1 MLHYV
6 TASQITNVGKYR
18 VVSKT
23 PAECSDEEL
32 KNFATV
38 LAEGGQVA
46 ISGMMTRIKLAK
58 SLGFAYN
65 EDGELVGVSALK
77 VPLEAYRR
85 QVESGAGVSL
95 PSSEYPYDVGWL
107 YVKPEYRGA
116 KAGQMLRYLLVQPVL
131 GINAGAFATI
141 RHDNFMP
148 QRIITKYGF
157 ERAGHVW
164 TSEKTGNAIDLF
176 VRDADKGALQSVASA
191 EIEYEAIYMSP
202 VLASMLSD
210 SHVEAMCLRV
220 PSLACVAASALSL
233 GYNQAGSDLAV
244 AIATED
250 ADLAA
255 HALNLL
261 HTDVEAD
268 IHKKDP
274 DFKIIGDIE
283 PAALH
288 HEEHEEHE
296 HHHHDHGDHFHHH
309 HDHEHC
315 HEHEEACS
323 CPECTGAPEAEG
335 PDATEKVGLLFQAAI
350 APDAETK
357 AGPGHI
363 MTVDEARNLGEQ
375 AIVKDLAALVSGIP
389 AARED
394 LNNVELGV
402 TPSYHTVCLEHLG
415 RLGCPDIGAIENIV
429 KAPDVSLDMNEAHEV
444 FLRLDSDIRGKLSEA
459 EGPEADRLQRVLINL
474 ETLMS
479 DIFQSN
485 VALASEYVPFGDV
498 LHRTGMIRVVGIRPV
513 ANRTGVWEILTH
525 FQDGT
530 VLKSV
535 ASNKRSLGLCL
546 NMLKPDTKV
555 NFRGTLGRTVK
566 DGILLQDG
574 RALKLLDKSFANDK
588 AAEVVPEAKEGS
600 PVSSVASTEASATAA
615 GPRIEWYDLMQ
626 QLNVKL
632 EEEKSPYFLR
642 LLKSPAGYTYGIKTS
657 GVGQVSKE
665 DATKL
670 AEKLTDLVS
679 KAHISFVVISIPDN
693 EWALSPKAED
703 NAYTPR
709 LVTPSQMKEADAS
722 VDLSPDSD
730 PDEEFYVVT
739 RAGEK
744 SYMDD
749 VLTKV
754 NFVKLTEM
762 IKSGADII
770 GVYSDKDTA
779 EVAAHQTM
787 RSNVGAQ
794 FREQRKHEEAN
805 ASVAVASTATDR
817 LYSKIEERLK
827 SSKPAL
833 RSSSVTISEL
843 AGSVLVVIQDVVLKP
858 DGLSKIVGRTVVD
871 KTKTFDRS
879 SGAEFELEKT
889 PGKFGRVGDVSIKI
903 NTGNSKQIQDALG
916 LIKRLFNNSLSYGGN
931 TIAEATAA
939 TEDLRTQA
947 IHEICTSLTRTI
959 DRSRNMF
966 SAISVLAK
974 QESAGDGI
982 VEIPE
987 TVKIAIAKCY
997 EGFYNVEV
1005 FVFRQLDQDK
1015 AVLEPG
1021 YKDLSKEES
1030 KAVASLFIPLYRNR
1044 KVSAYRTALYTVAD
1058 AFGTSKPRVPG
1069 DLIKLAQT
1077 LPPAC
1082 DFLEAGVNRIVSSL
1096 DNVNTATASLEGT
1109 DSSLYTNF
1117 TGFELDREN
1126 NIPDRNKYV
1135 GLVENQIV
1143 VLLQDKFGNIE
1154 TKLPFKLLNGKNELP
1169 AFHVKTTKDWEDLQE
1184 RIHRAFDLG
1193 M

>member
-6 TASQITNVGKYR
+6 TASQITNLGKFR

-32 KNFATV
+32 KQFADV
-38 LAEGGQVA
+38 LSEGGQVTPNGLL
-46 ISGMMTRIKLAK
+46 SRIKLAK
-58 SLGFAYN
+58 VLGFAYLIESN
-65 EDGELVGVSALK
+65 ELVGVSALK
-77 VPLEAYRR
+77 VPLESYWKN
-85 QVESGAGVSL
+85 VETGAGVPL
-95 PSSEYPYDVGWL
+95 PADEFPYEVGWL

-116 KAGQMLRYLLVQPVL
+116 RGGQMLRYLLVQPVL
-131 GINAGAFATI
+131 GIRAGAFATI
-141 RHDNFMP
+141 RHDNAMP
-148 QRIITKYGF
+148 QRIISRYGF
-157 ERAGHVW
+157 EHAGHVW

-176 VRDADKGALQSVASA
+176 TRSADKGALRSVASA
-191 EIEYEAIYMSP
+191 EIDYEVIYMSP
-202 VLASMLSD
+202 VLAHVLSD
-210 SHVEAMCLRV
+210 SHIEAVCNRV
-220 PSLACVAASALSL
+220 PALASTAVKALAL
-233 GYNQAGSDLAV
+233 GYTQAGSDLAV

-250 ADLAA
+250 ANLAA

-261 HTDVEAD
+261 STDAEVD
-268 IHKKDP
+268 MHKVDP
-274 DFKIIGDIE
+274 DFKILGDIE
-283 PAALH
+283 SAPFATNESHPAFVQTETKH
-288 HEEHEEHE
+288 PEN
-296 HHHHDHGDHFHHH
+296 
-309 HDHEHC
+309 C
-315 HEHEEACS
+315 TCN
-323 CPECTGAPEAEG
+323 ECTGVPNSSDLVPAI
-335 PDATEKVGLLFQAAI
+335 GLMFKTAI
-350 APDAETK
+350 SE
-357 AGPGHI
+357 PGCEEEHP
-363 MTVDEARNLGEQ
+363 
-375 AIVKDLAALVSGIP
+375 VKQLIDLVSDLKN
-389 AARED
+389 ARAE
-394 LNNVELGV
+394 LPQVEIGAD
-402 TPSYHTVCLEHLG
+402 PSYHKVCLEHLG
-415 RLGCPDIGAIENIV
+415 KLGCPELGAVESIV
-429 KAPDVSLDMNEAHEV
+429 KTPDVSLDMNEAHET
-444 FLRLDSDIRGKLSEA
+444 FLRLDKTIREKLSEA
-459 EGPEADRLQRVLINL
+459 DGPEADRLQRVLINL

-858 DGLSKIVGRTVVD
+858 DGLSKIMGRAVTD
-871 KTKTFDRS
+871 KTKSFTRA
-879 SGAEFELEKT
+879 SGTEFELEKS

-903 NTGNSKQIQDALG
+903 NTGNARQTQDALG
-916 LIKRLFNNSLSYGGN
+916 LIRRLFSNALSYGGN
-931 TIAEATAA
+931 TVAEATASA
-939 TEDLRTQA
+939 DDDLKSQA
-947 IHEICTSLTRTI
+947 IREISSSLTRLA
-959 DRSRNMF
+959 DRSRNTYA
-966 SAISVLAK
+966 AIQILAK
-974 QESAGDGI
+974 QETEGNGLVD
-982 VEIPE
+982 IPPQ
-987 TVKIAIAKCY
+987 VKQAIAKCF
-997 EGFYNVEV
+997 ESLFNVEQL
-1005 FVFRQLDQDK
+1005 VFRQLAQDK
-1015 AVLEPG
+1015 AVIEPS
-1021 YKDLSKEES
+1021 YKNLSPEES
-1030 KAVASLFIPLYRNR
+1030 KAVASLFIPIYRNP
-1044 KVSAYRTALYTVAD
+1044 KVSAYRTALFTVAD
-1058 AFGTSKPRVPG
+1058 AFGNSKPRVPG
-1069 DLIKLAQT
+1069 DLVKLAQT

-1082 DFLEAGVNRIVSSL
+1082 DFIEGSVNKIMSGL
-1096 DNVNTATASLEGT
+1096 GTMDNAATASIEKT
-1109 DSSLYTNF
+1109 DSLYMDL
-1117 TGFELDREN
+1117 TGFVLDPKN
-1126 NIPDRNKYV
+1126 DVPDQNKYT
-1135 GLVENQIV
+1135 GMIENQKVELI
-1143 VLLQDKFGNIE
+1143 QDKFGNIE

-1169 AFHVKTTKDWEDLQE
+1169 AFHVKTKGDWEDLLD
-1184 RIHRAFDLG
+1184 RIQRAFDLG

>member
-6 TASQITNVGKYR
+6 TAAQITNVGKYR

-202 VLASMLSD
+202 ALASMLSD

-233 GYNQAGSDLAV
+233 GYTHAGSDLAV

-283 PAALH
+283 SAPIPH
-288 HEEHEEHE
+288 DVNEEEHGES
-296 HHHHDHGDHFHHH
+296 
-309 HDHEHC
+309 
-315 HEHEEACS
+315 CS
-323 CPECTGAPEAEG
+323 CPACTGAPNADGPEAI
-335 PDATEKVGLLFQAAI
+335 EKIGLMFQAAI
-350 APDAETK
+350 APAE
-357 AGPGHI
+357 
-363 MTVDEARNLGEQ
+363 EAT
-375 AIVKDLAALVSGIP
+375 VKDLAALVSGIP

-415 RLGCPDIGAIENIV
+415 RLGCPDIGAIESIV

-479 DIFQSN
+479 DIFHSN

-498 LHRTGMIRVVGIRPV
+498 IHRNAGIRVVGIRPLTTK
-513 ANRTGVWEILTH
+513 TGVWEIITH
-525 FQDGT
+525 YLDGIT
-530 VLKSV
+530 LKSI
-535 ASNKRSLGLCL
+535 ASNKRSLGLCI
-546 NMLKPDTKV
+546 NMLKPDTKI
-555 NFRGTLGRTVK
+555 NFRGTMGRVVK

-574 RALKLLDKSFANDK
+574 RELKLLGEEFANDK
-588 AAEVVPEAKEGS
+588 TAPVTQVAKEGS
-600 PVSSVASTEASATAA
+600 PAGTVASVATASAT
-615 GPRIEWYDLMQ
+615 
-626 QLNVKL
+626 
-632 EEEKSPYFLR
+632 
-642 LLKSPAGYTYGIKTS
+642 
-657 GVGQVSKE
+657 
-665 DATKL
+665 
-670 AEKLTDLVS
+670 
-679 KAHISFVVISIPDN
+679 
-693 EWALSPKAED
+693 
-703 NAYTPR
+703 
-709 LVTPSQMKEADAS
+709 
-722 VDLSPDSD
+722 
-730 PDEEFYVVT
+730 
-739 RAGEK
+739 
-744 SYMDD
+744 
-749 VLTKV
+749 
-754 NFVKLTEM
+754 
-762 IKSGADII
+762 
-770 GVYSDKDTA
+770 
-779 EVAAHQTM
+779 
-787 RSNVGAQ
+787 
-794 FREQRKHEEAN
+794 
-805 ASVAVASTATDR
+805 TDR
-817 LYSKIEERLK
+817 LYAKIEERLK
-827 SSKPAL
+827 SNKPAL
-833 RSSSVTISEL
+833 RTSAVTISEL
-843 AGSVLVVIQDVVLKP
+843 AGAVLIVIQDVVLKP
-858 DGLSKIVGRTVVD
+858 DALSKIVGRTVVD

-903 NTGNSKQIQDALG
+903 NTGNGKQIQDALG

-997 EGFYNVEV
+997 EGFSNVEV

-1096 DNVNTATASLEGT
+1096 DNANTATASLEGT

-1169 AFHVKTTKDWEDLQE
+1169 AFHVKTTKDWKDLQE